1 MDQNSPPTAHFQL
14 HELADG
20 VYAAIAYSNGAAVS
34 NAGIIDLGDRTL
46 VFDTLLTPRAAAE
59 LRVSAEQIGGRPV
72 NFAINSHWHND
83 HVRGNQVFSTDTEI
97 LSTRVTRHLIET
109 EGVIDVQDDSSSG
122 ALIRSLE
129 PQDRPLEDGERASW
143 RAEISSWS
151 NFLKEIAESSP
162 RVKLRMPTWT
172 FEGRLF
178 FHGERR
184 RAELIEIGAAHSQ
197 NDCLLYLPDDRIA
210 FVGDLLFVESH
221 PYLGESDLDAWLQAL
236 DLIRSLDLQR
246 IVPGHG
252 PIAGP
257 AEVVT
262 ARKYLLDLRTR
273 VNRLME
279 KDTPMRSIEAQKV
292 PPAYAD
298 WKLER
303 FYASNLRTLYLQ
315 ARAATSRP

>member
-1 MDQNSPPTAHFQL
+1 MDQNSPLPAHFQL

-20 VYAAIAYSNGAAVS
+20 VYAAIAHSNGAAVS
-34 NAGIIDLGDRTL
+34 NAGIVDLGERTL

-72 NFAINSHWHND
+72 AFAINSHWHND

-109 EGVIDVQDDSSSG
+109 EGVIDVQDESASG

-129 PQDRPLEDGERASW
+129 PQDRPLEDGEQGW

-172 FEGRLF
+172 FEGRLL

-236 DLIRSLDLQR
+236 DLIHSLDLQR
-246 IVPGHG
+246 IIPGHG

-273 VNRLME
+273 VSRLLE
-279 KDTPMRSIEAQKV
+279 KEPSMRSLETQKV
-292 PPAYAD
+292 PLAYAG

-303 FYASNLRTLYLQ
+303 FYASNLRTLYLH
-315 ARAATSRP
+315 ARTAASRS

>member
-14 HELADG
+14 HELAEG
-20 VYAAIAYSNGAAVS
+20 VYAAIANPNGGAVS
-34 NAGIIDLGDRTL
+34 NAGIVDLGDRTL

-59 LRVSAEQIGGRPV
+59 LRVSAEQIGGRTV
-72 NFAINSHWHND
+72 TFAINSHWHND

-109 EGVIDVQDDSSSG
+109 EGVIDVPDDASSTS
-122 ALIRSLE
+122 LIRSLE
-129 PQDRPLEDGERASW
+129 PQDRPLDDGEQAW

-172 FEGRLF
+172 FEGRLLF
-178 FHGERR
+178 YGERR

-210 FVGDLLFVESH
+210 FVGDLLFVQSH

-236 DLIRSLDLQR
+236 DLLRSLDLLR

-262 ARKYLLDLRTR
+262 ARKYLLDLRSR
-273 VNRLME
+273 VSRLLE
-279 KDTPMRSIEAQKV
+279 KDTPLRSLETQKV
-292 PPAYAD
+292 PVAYAD

-303 FYASNLRTLYLQ
+303 FYTSNLRTLYLQ
-315 ARAATSRP
+315 SRAAASRP